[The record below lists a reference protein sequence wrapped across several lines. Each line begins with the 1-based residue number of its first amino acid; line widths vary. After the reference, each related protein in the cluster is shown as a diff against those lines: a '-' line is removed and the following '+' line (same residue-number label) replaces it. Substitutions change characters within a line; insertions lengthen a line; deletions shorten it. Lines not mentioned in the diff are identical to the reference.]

1 MIVVVILV
9 IRAQALQETSITTI
23 QIGITISQGLGP
35 SFQIDLLRRLVLLIQ
50 IGITISQGLGPSF
63 QIDLLKTG
71 RIACRAKIHS

>member
-35 SFQIDLLRRLVLLIQ
+35 SFQIDLL
-50 IGITISQGLGPSF
+50 
-63 QIDLLKTG
+63 KTG